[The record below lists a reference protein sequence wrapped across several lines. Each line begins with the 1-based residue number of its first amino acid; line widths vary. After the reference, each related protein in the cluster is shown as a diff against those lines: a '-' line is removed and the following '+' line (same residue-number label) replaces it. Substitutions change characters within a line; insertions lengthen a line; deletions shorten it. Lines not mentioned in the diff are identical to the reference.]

1 MNARSRLLVVGNGMV
16 GQRFLESLPP
26 DSPFDITVLAEEP
39 RPAYDRVQLS
49 AFFSGKTADDLSLVS
64 PSYFATSGIALKLN
78 ERAVSID
85 REARKVRASSGSEL
99 EYDVLVL
106 ALGSYPFVPPIP
118 GRDRPD
124 CHVYR
129 TIEDLEAIRASSA
142 GVRVGT
148 VVGGGLLG
156 LEAAKALRDLGL
168 ETHVVEFA
176 PRLMALQV
184 DDGGGG
190 MLRRKIEAL
199 GVRVHTGKQTKSIE
213 AGQSARHV
221 MNFADGSTLETDVI
235 VFSAGIRPRDDL
247 ARSSGLTVGE
257 RGGIAI
263 DDYCRTSDPNIFA
276 IGECALWRG
285 RTFGLVAPGY
295 DMARVAAHCI
305 AAAAARA
312 DTSLTT
318 PVAADSS
325 TNRPPATANGI
336 GAITSTATTGAIV
349 TSAAGAVVPVHLAIN
364 TPAFTGADM
373 STKLKLLGVAVASIG
388 DAHAASPGARAYSF
402 IDERREVY
410 KKLVVTE
417 DGAKLLGAVM
427 VGDTDDYGTWLQ
439 MMLNSLPLPEHP
451 EDLILPPRAG
461 AKPAGLTALPAEAQI
476 CSCNNISKGAI
487 CSAVEN
493 GCTTIGALKKATRAA
508 TSCGGCAP
516 LVTQVLQAELKRK
529 GISVN
534 THLCEHFSYS
544 RQQLFSLIRVGSL
557 RTFEDTLAKHGRGL
571 GCDICKPAIGSIL
584 ASCWNEFVLGGERAA
599 LQDTNDYYLANMQK
613 DGTYSVVPRVPG
625 GEITPEKLIV
635 IGEVAR
641 KFGLYT
647 KITGG
652 QRIDLFGARVDQLPL
667 IWKELIAA
675 GFESGHAYGKAM
687 RTVKSCVGSTW
698 CRFGVQDSVGLA
710 IEIEN
715 RYRGL
720 RGPHKIKLAVSG
732 CTRECAEAQGKDVG
746 VIATEKGW
754 NLYVCG
760 NGGMKPRHAELLA
773 ADLDKNTLIRYIDR
787 FLMFYIRT
795 ADRLQRTS
803 TWRDNLEGGLDYLKG
818 VVCRDELG
826 IASELE
832 ADMAR
837 IVATYECE
845 WKKAVEDPIT
855 LKRFRHFVNSN
866 DTDPNVLFVQ
876 ERGQIRPATRAERRE
891 RADAVA

>member
-1 MNARSRLLVVGNGMV
+1 MNARSKLVVVGNGMV
-16 GQRFLESLPP
+16 GQRFLESLPL
-26 DSPFDITVLAEEP
+26 DSSFDITVLCDEP
-39 RPAYDRVQLS
+39 RAAYDRVQLS
-49 AFFSGKTADDLSLVS
+49 AFFTGKTADDLSLVA
-64 PSYFATSGIALKLN
+64 PGFFADRNITLQLN

-85 REARKVRASSGSEL
+85 RAARRVHTAGGL
-99 EYDVLVL
+99 DLAYDVLVL

-129 TIEDLEAIRASSA
+129 TIEDLEAIRASSR
-142 GVRVGT
+142 GMRSGT

-199 GVRVHTGKQTKSIE
+199 GVRVHTSKNTKGIE
-213 AGQSARHV
+213 PGQDARHR
-221 MNFADGSTLETDVI
+221 MCFNDGSALETDVI
-235 VFSAGIRPRDDL
+235 VFSAGIRPRDDI
-247 ARSSGLTVGE
+247 ARSGGLAVGE
-257 RGGIAI
+257 RGGIVI
-263 DDYCRTSDPNIFA
+263 DDHCRTSDPNIYA

-285 RTFGLVAPGY
+285 RIFGLVAPGY
-295 DMARVAAHCI
+295 DMARVAAEGII
-305 AAAAARA
+305 AAA
-312 DTSLTT
+312 S
-318 PVAADSS
+318 
-325 TNRPPATANGI
+325 PAPMA
-336 GAITSTATTGAIV
+336 S
-349 TSAAGAVVPVHLAIN
+349 P
-364 TPAFTGADM
+364 TPAPTFTGADT
-373 STKLKLLGVAVASIG
+373 STKLKLLGVGVASIG
-388 DAHAASPGARAYSF
+388 DAHAATPGARAYSF

-410 KKLVVTE
+410 KKLVVNE
-417 DGAKLLGAVM
+417 DATKLLGAVL
-427 VGDTDDYGTWLQ
+427 VGDTDDYGTCLQ

-461 AKPAGLTALPAEAQI
+461 TKTAGLAALPAEAQI
-476 CSCNNISKGAI
+476 CSCNNVSKGAI
-487 CSAVEN
+487 CAAIEN

-508 TSCGGCAP
+508 SSCGGCAP
-516 LVTQVLQAELKRK
+516 LVTQVLQGELKRK

-544 RQQLFSLIRVGSL
+544 RQQLFSLIRVGGL

-571 GCDICKPAIGSIL
+571 GCDICKPAVASIL
-584 ASCWNEFVLGGERAA
+584 ASCWNEFVLGAERAS

-641 KFGLYT
+641 KYGLYT

-652 QRIDLFGARVDQLPL
+652 QRIDLFGAQVHQLPL

-773 ADLDKNTLIRYIDR
+773 SDLDKETLIRYIDR

-795 ADRLQRTS
+795 AERLQRTS

-818 VVCRDELG
+818 VICRDELG
-826 IASELE
+826 IGAELE
-832 ADMAR
+832 ADMAGV
-837 IVATYECE
+837 IATYECE
-845 WKKAVEDPIT
+845 WKKAVEDPVT
-855 LKRFRHFVNSN
+855 LKRFRHFINSEESN
-866 DTDPNVLFVQ
+866 PDVLFVQ
-876 ERGQIRPATRAERRE
+876 ERGQIRPATRAERLE